1 MGFVDIPTL
10 MIAQTCMLS
19 AMAVML
25 WIARTDADRK
35 NGLRTWMFGVS
46 CQSLAYL
53 LLAQGGRDA
62 SLINPMLGNGLGALS
77 VSLYFV
83 AIRQFV
89 GRPYSKLWLAM
100 MGGSIVIVGV
110 VAGQK
115 YQIATIFNGFVYGVL
130 ELLNALTL
138 WRASQTESKPVQRTV
153 ALAYFLMGIVL
164 PLRAF
169 ALILSQVNTDYLNA
183 APVWH
188 QAIFIFGFVYIVVTK
203 LGFVQMCKIKAET
216 MIVQQSLTDGLTGLA
231 NRRAFDNALQL
242 ALASS
247 TRDVRPFSVVIV
259 DLDHFK
265 ALNDRFGHLAGD
277 AALIAFGQRL
287 RAGLRMQDYAF
298 RYGGEEFCV
307 LLPNTDAVEAEVVAW
322 RLCAKVA
329 LEEQNGHPAQ
339 TASFGVATWRR
350 GDTADTLIGRAD
362 DALYRAKSLGR
373 NRVEL
378 ARHADYDVVRA

>member
-1 MGFVDIPTL
+1 

-19 AMAVML
+19 AMAAML

-46 CQSLAYL
+46 CQSMAYL
-53 LLAQGGRDA
+53 LLAQGGRDTTLL
-62 SLINPMLGNGLGALS
+62 SPMLGNGLGALS

-89 GRPYSKLWLAM
+89 GRPYSKPWLALM
-100 MGGSIVIVGV
+100 VGSIVVVGA

-115 YQIATIFNGFVYGVL
+115 YQLATIFNSFVYGTL

-164 PLRAF
+164 PLRAC
-169 ALILSQVNTDYLNA
+169 ALILSQMNTDYLSA

-203 LGFVQMCKIKAET
+203 LGFVQMCKIKAES
-216 MIVQQSLTDGLTGLA
+216 MIAQQSLTDGLTGLA
-231 NRRAFDNALQL
+231 NRRAFDNALQI
-242 ALASS
+242 ALNSAA
-247 TRDVRPFSVVIV
+247 RDGRPFSVVLV

-265 ALNDRFGHLAGD
+265 ALNDCFGHLAGD
-277 AALIAFGQRL
+277 AALVAFGQRL
-287 RAGLRMQDYAF
+287 RTGLRLQDDAF

-307 LLPNTDAVEAEVVAW
+307 LLPNTDATEAAVVAG

-329 LEEQNGHPAQ
+329 LAEQNGHPAQ
-339 TASFGVATWRR
+339 TASFGVAIWRR

-378 ARHADYDVVRA
+378 ARYADCDGVHA